1 MPQSITFKDR
11 LDRVR
16 GFGPGFEL
24 TRLVLASGV
33 VLWHTLVITSSEP
46 EARAT
51 PLWLFAWAL
60 VPMFF
65 VLSGFLVTKS
75 VLRLDVRDYL
85 LNRAARIIPALAV
98 DIVLCALVI
107 GPLVT
112 ILPLADYVADPAF
125 GRYFLNIFGWVHY
138 FLPGVFL
145 SNRLAE
151 TVNGS
156 LWTVPF
162 ELGCYTVLAGLM
174 MVGVLRRARWTAL
187 LAGSWL
193 LISWVLTHWHLE
205 SPGGLAGHAVNFLFL
220 TQGSKLVPYFLAGS
234 TLYLG
239 QAYIRFDWRIA
250 AACVAALLAVS
261 LLVDGAAYWFRP
273 VVPLLACAPLA
284 YLTIFC
290 GLSRLPTPPS
300 IARGDYSYGIY
311 LYHFPLLQVIDQ
323 WHRFDQWWQLL
334 AAAVLPVVGLA
345 MFSWHVVERPTLAL
359 RRRFSLM
366 GARVAV
372 DATLAAP
379 RLAAPPPHLG
389 RGPGGGTA

>member
-1 MPQSITFKDR
+1 MQQTTTFKDR
-11 LDRVR
+11 LDQVR

-33 VLWHTLVITSSEP
+33 VLWHALVITTSEP

-51 PLWLFAWAL
+51 PLWVFAWAL

-75 VLRLDVRDYL
+75 VLRLHTRDYL

-98 DIVLCALVI
+98 DIVLCTLVI

-112 ILPLADYVADPAF
+112 ILPIADYVADPAF

-138 FLPGVFL
+138 ALPGVFL
-145 SNRLAE
+145 GNRLPD

-174 MVGVLRRARWTAL
+174 WVGMLRRWSRTGL
-187 LAGSWL
+187 LAGGWL
-193 LISWVLTHWHLE
+193 FASWVLTHFHAEPPPGLFGHVEHFLLLE
-205 SPGGLAGHAVNFLFL
+205 
-220 TQGSKLVPYFLAGS
+220 QGSKLVPFFLAGA

-239 QAYIRFDWRIA
+239 QAYVRYDWRIA
-250 AACVAALLAVS
+250 AACVIV
-261 LLVDGAAYWFRP
+261 LLVPSLIFDGSWYWFKP
-273 VVPLLACAPLA
+273 IVPMLACAPLA
-284 YLTIFC
+284 YLTIFL
-290 GLSRLPTPPS
+290 GLSPLPTPPS
-300 IARGDYSYGIY
+300 IAKGDYSYGIY

-334 AAAVLPVVGLA
+334 AVAVLPVVGLA

-366 GARVAV
+366 GGA
-372 DATLAAP
+372 
-379 RLAAPPPHLG
+379 G
-389 RGPGGGTA
+389 RGGCDAG

>member
-1 MPQSITFKDR
+1 MQDGVIGDGRTTIKDR
-11 LDRVR
+11 LDQVK

-33 VLWHTLVITSSEP
+33 VLWHTLVITTSEP
-46 EARAT
+46 EARAS
-51 PLWLFAWAL
+51 PLWLFAWGL

-75 VLRLDVRDYL
+75 VLRLHTRDYL
-85 LNRAARIIPALAV
+85 LNRAARIVPALAV

-112 ILPLADYVADPAF
+112 ILPLSEYVADPSF
-125 GRYFLNIFGWVHY
+125 RHYFFNIFGWVHY

-145 SNRLAE
+145 SNRLAQ

-162 ELGCYTVLAGLM
+162 ELGCYAVLAVLM
-174 MVGVLRRARWTAL
+174 AIGFLRRARWTAL
-187 LAGSWL
+187 LVGGWL
-193 LISWVLTHWHLE
+193 IAALVATSFADYLPDTL
-205 SPGGLAGHAVNFLFL
+205 PGHAVNFLL
-220 TQGSKLVPYFLAGS
+220 LQQGAKLVPFFLAGA
-234 TLYLG
+234 TIYLA

-250 AACVAALLAVS
+250 AGCVAILLIAS
-261 LLVDGAAYWFRP
+261 LLTDGSLAWSNAL
-273 VVPLLACAPLA
+273 VPLLTCAPMA

-300 IARGDYSYGIY
+300 IAKGDYSYGIY
-311 LYHFPLLQVIDQ
+311 LYHFPLLQLIDQ

-334 AAAVLPVVGLA
+334 AAAVLPVIGLA

-366 GARVAV
+366 GARVA
-372 DATLAAP
+372 TAP
-379 RLAAPPPHLG
+379 VSPAPALH
-389 RGPGGGTA
+389 

>member
-1 MPQSITFKDR
+1 MAQSITFQDR
-11 LDRVR
+11 LERVQ

-33 VLWHTLVITSSEP
+33 VMWHTLVITSSEP
-46 EARAT
+46 EARST

-75 VLRLDVRDYL
+75 VLRLHTRDYL

-125 GRYFLNIFGWVHY
+125 RQYFLNIFGWVHY

-174 MVGVLRRARWTAL
+174 VVGVLRRARWTAL
-187 LAGSWL
+187 LAGGWL
-193 LISWVLTHWHLE
+193 LASWMMMHWHVGV
-205 SPGGLAGHAVNFLFL
+205 PDGLAGHAVNFLFL

-250 AACVAALLAVS
+250 AACIAVLLAAS
-261 LLVDGAAYWFRP
+261 LLADGSVYWFRP
-273 VVPLLACAPLA
+273 IVPLLGCVPLA

-290 GLSRLPTPPS
+290 GLSALPTPPS
-300 IARGDYSYGIY
+300 IAKGDYSYGIY
-311 LYHFPLLQVIDQ
+311 LYHFPLLQLIDQ

-345 MFSWHVVERPTLAL
+345 MFSWHFVERPTLAL
-359 RRRFSLM
+359 RRKFSLM
-366 GARVAV
+366 GARVAA
-372 DATLAAP
+372 DATTTAP
-379 RLAAPPPHLG
+379 AVR
-389 RGPGGGTA
+389 

>member
-1 MPQSITFKDR
+1 LTSFKDR
-11 LDRVR
+11 LDAAQ

-33 VLWHTLVITSSEP
+33 VLWHALVITTSEP
-46 EARAT
+46 TAQST

-65 VLSGFLVTKS
+65 VLSGFLVAKS
-75 VLRLDVRDYL
+75 VLRLHPRDYL
-85 LNRAARIIPALAV
+85 LNRAARIVPALAV

-145 SNRLAE
+145 ANRQAE

-162 ELGCYTVLAGLM
+162 ELGCYTVLVGLM
-174 MVGVLRRARWTAL
+174 AIGVLHRARWTVL
-187 LAGSWL
+187 LAGGWL
-193 LISWVLTHWHLE
+193 LVSWVLAHWHIEPVSGVLGRAE
-205 SPGGLAGHAVNFLFL
+205 RFLFL
-220 TQGSKLVPYFLAGS
+220 TQGSKLVPYFLAGA

-239 QAYIRFDWRIA
+239 QSYIRFDWRIA
-250 AACVAALLAVS
+250 ATCVIVLLAVS
-261 LLVDGAAYWFRP
+261 LSIDGSYYWLHP
-273 VVPLLACAPLA
+273 VVALLACAPLA

-300 IARGDYSYGIY
+300 IAKGDYSYGIY
-311 LYHFPLLQVIDQ
+311 LYHYPLLQLIDQ
-323 WHRFDQWWQLL
+323 WHRFDHWWQLL
-334 AAAVLPVVGLA
+334 AVAALPVVGLA
-345 MFSWHVVERPTLAL
+345 MFSWHLVERPTLAL
-359 RRRFSLM
+359 RRRFSLI
-366 GARVAV
+366 GARVA
-372 DATLAAP
+372 AADP
-379 RLAAPPPHLG
+379 AADLV
-389 RGPGGGTA
+389 RS